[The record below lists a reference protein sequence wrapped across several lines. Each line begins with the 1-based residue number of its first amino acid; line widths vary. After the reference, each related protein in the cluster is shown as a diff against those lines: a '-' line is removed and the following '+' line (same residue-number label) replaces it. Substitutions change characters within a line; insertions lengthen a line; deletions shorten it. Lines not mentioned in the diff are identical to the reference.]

1 MIAEGLHVLELGTA
15 SSAASMIG
23 MVLADNGA
31 RVLKVEPPGGDR
43 LRTENPSG
51 ALVWN
56 RGKESVVIDL
66 HSASGQTELRS
77 LAANADVVIEAFS
90 PGTIEAWGIDE
101 DVLRPAN
108 PRLVYCSVTGFG
120 RRGPYAHLK
129 GYEALVAA
137 KVGMFNRGEFA
148 PRPGPIMFTQP
159 SGSFGAAMTCSG
171 VRSAARAVPRMR
183 FLNPMN

>member
-148 PRPGPIMFTQP
+148 PRPGRSCSP
-159 SGSFGAAMTCSG
+159 SRRAA
-171 VRSAARAVPRMR
+171 SARR
-183 FLNPMN
+183 